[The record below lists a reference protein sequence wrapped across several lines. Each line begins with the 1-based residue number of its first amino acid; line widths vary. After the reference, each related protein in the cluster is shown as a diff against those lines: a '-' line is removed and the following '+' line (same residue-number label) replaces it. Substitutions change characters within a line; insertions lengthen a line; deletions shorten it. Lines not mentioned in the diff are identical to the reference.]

1 MSRVQL
7 ALNVTNLDA
16 AIEFYSKLFAT
27 EPAKLRP
34 GYANF
39 AVENPPLKLILFQGD
54 GAGGTIN
61 HLGVEVESTEQ
72 VNEAT
77 VRLTGQGLD
86 TLTEDEVAC
95 CYALQDKVWVTDP
108 DGAKWEV
115 YTVLDHVEMDTL
127 GCGLDDAAREERA
140 GDIQSLLAPVL
151 QSVERSDNGVRLVM
165 SDRPGLVDEVRA
177 LVAKEQQCCSFLS
190 FDVADDAGRIVLDIT
205 GPAEAK
211 ETLDAF
217 VSLGAAAVTTAGTG
231 CC

>member
-7 ALNVTNLDA
+7 ALNVTDLEA
-16 AIEFYSKLFAT
+16 AIDFYSKLFNT
-27 EPAKLRP
+27 SPAKLRP
-34 GYANF
+34 GYANS
-39 AVENPPLKLILFQGD
+39 AVGDPPLKLILFEGE

-61 HLGVEVESTEQ
+61 HLGVEVESTED

-77 VRLTGQGLD
+77 VRLTGHGLT
-86 TLTEDEVAC
+86 TLAEDQVEC

-115 YTVLDHVEMDTL
+115 YTVLDHVDMETL

-165 SDRPGLVDEVRA
+165 ADRPGLTDDVKS
-177 LVAKEQQCCSFLS
+177 LVAK
-190 FDVADDAGRIVLDIT
+190 
-205 GPAEAK
+205 
-211 ETLDAF
+211 
-217 VSLGAAAVTTAGTG
+217 
-231 CC
+231 